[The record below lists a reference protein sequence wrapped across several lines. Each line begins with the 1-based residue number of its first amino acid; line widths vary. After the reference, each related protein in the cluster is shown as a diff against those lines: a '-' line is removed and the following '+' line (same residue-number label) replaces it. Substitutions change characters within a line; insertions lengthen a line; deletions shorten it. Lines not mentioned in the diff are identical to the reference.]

1 MLGVVASLLIVVC
14 KWMKQ
19 LSTNNVGSCCVL
31 VDSGVQTDATTPN
44 NVGPS
49 QVLVRHAKLLL
60 CCLQGDYV
68 LAHHRCWSVTRSYCF
83 AVSKETMCWPITGV
97 GPSREVIALL
107 SPRRLCAGPSQVL
120 VRHAKLL
127 LCCLQGDYVL
137 AHHRCW
143 SVTRSY
149 CFAVSKETM
158 CNARSWRPQQFWES
172 CATL

>member
-1 MLGVVASLLIVVC
+1 MQTWEGLVGVVYKILRAKGRSNSQQTVLGVVASVLIVVC

-44 NVGPS
+44 N
-49 QVLVRHAKLLL
+49 
-60 CCLQGDYV
+60 
-68 LAHHRCWSVTRSYCF
+68 
-83 AVSKETMCWPITGV
+83 
-97 GPSREVIALL
+97 
-107 SPRRLCAGPSQVL
+107 AGPSQVL

-158 CNARSWRPQQFWES
+158 CNARSWWPQQCWES